1 MRRFKSA
8 MQRSDEPNIT
18 PLIDVVFILLIF
30 FIVSA
35 TFIKEAKI
43 EIERPQ
49 ASTAQRITA
58 KEIRVYIDKAGN
70 IYIDDQLVK
79 LWTLQSKVRDLLSS
93 STNKTVLVIVD
104 KDARVEVL
112 VDVVDQIRLAGAKD
126 VAVSTKQE
134 LG

>member
-1 MRRFKSA
+1 MRRF
-8 MQRSDEPNIT
+8 RSLVERGDEPNIT

-35 TFIKEAKI
+35 TFIKEAKV

-58 KEIRVYIDKAGN
+58 KEIRVYIDKSGN
-70 IYIDDQLVK
+70 IYIDDQIVK
-79 LWTLQSKVRDLLSS
+79 LWTLQSKVRELLAS
-93 STNKTVLVIVD
+93 STNKTVLVIAD
-104 KDARVEVL
+104 KDAKVEIL
-112 VDVVDQIRLAGAKD
+112 IDVVDQIRLAGAKE